1 MAVTDLLMIGLGID
15 TRRLRDGERAL
26 GRLQQV
32 GNRTESAL
40 GRMASMLAVAFS
52 VSKIIEYADAYTN
65 LENRLKLVTNSTESL
80 AKATQNVVDIARNSR
95 QELGATGDLYFKISQ
110 NADALGLSV
119 ADVTRV
125 TETFGKTLALSGA
138 GTQQAEAAILQF
150 SQALAS
156 GVFRGDEF
164 NSVAENAPAAMEAF
178 ARALQVPKGELRKL
192 AHEGMLTADI
202 LIQALKEQSVE
213 VDKAFNKTESTISQ
227 GFVGLKNSA
236 IVFVGQ
242 MNEATGI
249 SKEFVSIL
257 SKMSGAL
264 DESNVKESADSITKA
279 LHYAYVAGQLYVGL
293 KFSQFVSGMAT
304 ATAATLKEAYAQQV
318 LRTATLTE
326 TQAQLQATIATARR
340 TQGELALDMV
350 LLDRARTTA
359 AATLASHNLLVAD
372 LELARMNA
380 ALATGTANAAAAN
393 VALAMATDAV
403 ALSQIAVVD
412 TSTAEA
418 AAIARATTASAA
430 NTTATLAQT
439 AAQEALAIAQTQAA
453 ATSRIAT
460 GVLAGLGGPIGAIT
474 LALGLAATAWFVFGD
489 NAEKAADKSKE
500 AADKSKEAI
509 DKINKN
515 LPVSDDE
522 LQILAKSLSVVESQ
536 IQSTME
542 ILRSASLS
550 SNERIKASIQS
561 DLDKLIAQKKTLE
574 SAIETATFNR
584 TVDDLL
590 ANPAESGVAKAML
603 EASRKKAEADKIAKK
618 AAEDA
623 ANAAKSLQSQYE
635 GLILSQKERIDLWG
649 QDTELA
655 KINFDLKN
663 TNLSKLLPAE
673 KELLRIQAS
682 KIDALEAEKTLSEQQ
697 TKVDDFMAGEAK
709 ELDALRAQYAT
720 KNEIVYQGMMARQD
734 IIDEAY
740 ANSKVSDN
748 EFAQLSLQN
757 DLQYQAEK
765 IAIQRDSLEQQNA
778 LKQDEF
784 NMASQLAGN
793 ILELARITG
802 HENSA
807 IAKAAFIAQKAIA
820 IAQTVLATEQAAIA
834 TQTSY
839 AMLAALTANPALVAA
854 GTAHAQIIRV
864 MGYASAAVMTAIA
877 GAELAGVRA
886 MGGSVQAGNSYLVG
900 ERGAEIITMGGNGHV
915 TPNHKLGGGDTKV
928 TIVNQTTGKIDRT
941 EERRM
946 PDGELILTVI
956 EAVAAQTRDP
966 NSKISRAQQQ
976 SYNLQRRR

>member
-1 MAVTDLLMIGLGID
+1 MAVIDLLMIGLGID

-26 GRLQQV
+26 GRLQQA
-32 GNRTESAL
+32 GNKAENAL
-40 GRMASMLAVAFS
+40 GRMASMLASAFA

-65 LENRLKLVTNSTESL
+65 LQNRLKLITDSTETL
-80 AKATQNVVDIARNSR
+80 AQATQNVIDIAQNSR
-95 QELGATGDLYFKISQ
+95 QALGATGDLYFKISQ
-110 NADALGLSV
+110 NADKLGLSV

-156 GVFRGDEF
+156 GVIRGDEF
-164 NSVAENAPAAMEAF
+164 NSVAENAPAAMDAF
-178 ARALQVPKGELRKL
+178 SRALGVTKGDLRKL
-192 AHEGMLTADI
+192 AAEGALTSDV
-202 LIQALKEQSVE
+202 LIQALKEQASE
-213 VDKAFNKTESTISQ
+213 VDAAFGKTESTISQ
-227 GFVGLKNSA
+227 AFTDLKNSA
-236 IVFVGQ
+236 IIFTGRI
-242 MNEATGI
+242 NESTEAG
-249 SKEFVSIL
+249 KGFVSIM
-257 SKMSGAL
+257 SKASDFMDSL
-264 DESNVKESADSITKA
+264 DIDENAKRIGDAFG
-279 LHYAYVAGQLYVGL
+279 YAYKAALFFGGIKLT
-293 KFSQFVSGMAT
+293 SFVSGMALSL
-304 ATAATLKEAYAQQV
+304 AATLKTLAAEEALRLETLALTTANNASTGVAVRRAAAEKVLALEELGRARATSATVLATLNATVADAERAAMDARLAAGTQYATAAELQRQIALDRVALAQQAV
-318 LRTATLTE
+318 VVSANAEAAAVSRATLAAEANTVA
-326 TQAQLQATIATARR
+326 TTAQTTAQA
-340 TQGELALDMV
+340 EL
-350 LLDRARTTA
+350 A
-359 AATLASHNLLVAD
+359 AATN
-372 LELARMNA
+372 
-380 ALATGTANAAAAN
+380 AAN
-393 VALAMATDAV
+393 VAN
-403 ALSQIAVVD
+403 
-412 TSTAEA
+412 
-418 AAIARATTASAA
+418 R
-430 NTTATLAQT
+430 
-439 AAQEALAIAQTQAA
+439 A
-453 ATSRIAT
+453 ATGI
-460 GVLAGLGGPIGAIT
+460 VAGLGGPLGAAIT
-474 LALGLAATAWFVFGD
+474 LLGVAATAWFVFGD

-500 AADKSKEAI
+500 AI

-515 LPVSDDE
+515 QTVSDDE

-542 ILRSASLS
+542 SLRSASLS

-590 ANPAESGVAKAML
+590 ANLAESGVAKAML
-603 EASRKKAEADKIAKK
+603 EAARKKAEADRLAKE

-649 QDTELA
+649 DDSALA

-663 TNLSKLLPAE
+663 TELSKLLPKE

-682 KIDALEAEKTLSEQQ
+682 KIDALQAEKNLAEQQ
-697 TKVDDFMAGEAK
+697 TKVDSFMAGQAQ
-709 ELDALRAQYAT
+709 ELDALRAHYKS
-720 KNEIVYQGMMARQD
+720 KNEIVYQSMKARQA

-740 ANSKVSDN
+740 ANNKVLDN

-757 DLQYQAEK
+757 DLQYQADK
-765 IAIQRDSLEQQNA
+765 LQIQSDTLAQENA

-784 NMASQLAGN
+784 NAASNLAGN
-793 ILELARITG
+793 ILALAKATG
-802 HENSA
+802 HENNDL
-807 IAKAAFIAQKAIA
+807 AKAAFVAQKAIA
-820 IAQTVLATEQAAIA
+820 IAQAILMTEQAAIA
-834 TQTSY
+834 TQASY
-839 AMLAALTANPALVAA
+839 ATMAALTANPALVAVGA
-854 GTAHAQIIRV
+854 GHAQVIRV
-864 MGYASAAVMTAIA
+864 MGYASAAIMAATA
-877 GAELAGVRA
+877 GAELAGARA
-886 MGGSVQAGNSYLVG
+886 MGGNVQGGKSYLVG
-900 ERGAEIITMGGNGHV
+900 ERGAEVITMGGNGHV